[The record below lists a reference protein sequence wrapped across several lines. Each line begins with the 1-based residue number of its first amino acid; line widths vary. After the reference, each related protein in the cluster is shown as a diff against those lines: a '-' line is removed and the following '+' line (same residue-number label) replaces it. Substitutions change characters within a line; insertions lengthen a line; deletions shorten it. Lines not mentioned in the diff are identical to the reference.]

1 MQKIMFNEKYGL
13 TQAVQQ
19 GRKPMTR
26 RSVPDKWKI
35 DKVSGRGTWNRNP
48 WVFAY
53 SYELV
58 K

>member
-1 MQKIMFNEKYGL
+1 MSMKNMFRMMGMFAAL
-13 TQAVQQ
+13 
-19 GRKPMTR
+19 
-26 RSVPDKWKI
+26 I
-35 DKVSGRGTWNRNP
+35 DKVSGRGTWDSNP